1 MTKQFEMNVP
11 DDIRKEFLTQ
21 CGYYSEVTPGFVDT
35 IKYANLC
42 ATWGA
47 NQEYEAAH
55 QYILGAVGEGNARI
69 YQEKRRPRILTE
81 KEKAIEALN
90 YIDEMAICNLTNY
103 TCIDDLGRHRN
114 FLYKII
120 ESLPDDDT

>member
-1 MTKQFEMNVP
+1 MTKEFEMNMPQDVVHEYLL
-11 DDIRKEFLTQ
+11 KS
-21 CGYYSEVTPGFVDT
+21 GYKHSLGNKQEIVF
-35 IKYANLC
+35 ANLC

-55 QYILGAVGEGNARI
+55 QYILGAFGEGNVQI

-103 TCIDDLGRHRN
+103 TCIDDLRRHRN

-120 ESLPDDDT
+120 KSLPDEDT

>member
-1 MTKQFEMNVP
+1 MTKQFEMNMPQDVVHEYLL
-11 DDIRKEFLTQ
+11 KS
-21 CGYYSEVTPGFVDT
+21 GYKHSLGNKQEIVF
-35 IKYANLC
+35 ANLC

-55 QYILGAVGEGNARI
+55 QYILGAVGEGNAQI
-69 YQEKRRPRILTE
+69 YQEKRRPRILTK
-81 KEKAIEALN
+81 KEKAREALD
-90 YIDEMAICNLTNY
+90 YIDEMAIFNMKSY
-103 TCIDDLGRHRN
+103 TCHESLREYRN